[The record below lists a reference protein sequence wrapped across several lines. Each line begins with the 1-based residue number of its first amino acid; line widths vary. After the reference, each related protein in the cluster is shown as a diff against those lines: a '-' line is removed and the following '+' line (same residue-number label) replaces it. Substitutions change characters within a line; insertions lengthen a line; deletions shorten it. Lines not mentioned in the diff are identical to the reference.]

1 MLLLGAVSAELG
13 FRLLAAPCLSGIGGC
28 AVPVRALLFLRPPK
42 LRLGRGRPGW
52 KSAGWSPQLLAGLL
66 KSPGRVLKSPGRV
79 LQCPGRV
86 LESLWRVLKSRGR
99 VLKPPGRVL
108 KSPGRV

>member
-1 MLLLGAVSAELG
+1 MPLLGAVSAELG
-13 FRLLAAPCLSGIGGC
+13 FRLLAASCLSGIGGW
-28 AVPVRALLFLRPPK
+28 AVPMRALLFLRPPK

-66 KSPGRVLKSPGRV
+66 TSPGRVLKSPGRVLKSPGRV
-79 LQCPGRV
+79 L
-86 LESLWRVLKSRGR
+86 KS
-99 VLKPPGRVL
+99 PGRVL